1 MKSYERK
8 QLLARIDREGATIG
22 ASIPETITVEG
33 ELLELRAFVF
43 EARSRESVP
52 AEDREEIELA
62 KRNLRRERI
71 ARRDRIEEGDISRE
85 RDEELAESIIGI
97 DRALHALSDLGTAD
111 IEAEAEA
118 QERADRKRWVSFLQQ
133 ALGNESG
140 GQRAGGRR

>member
-33 ELLELRAFVF
+33 EPLELRAFVF

-71 ARRDRIEEGDISRE
+71 ARRDRIEAGDISRE
-85 RDEELAESIIGI
+85 RGEELAESIIGI

-140 GQRAGGRR
+140 GQRAEGRR

>member
-33 ELLELRAFVF
+33 EPLELRAFVF
-43 EARSRESVP
+43 EVRSRESVP

-71 ARRDRIEEGDISRE
+71 ARRDRIEAGDISRE
-85 RDEELAESIIGI
+85 RGEELAESIIGI

>member
-33 ELLELRAFVF
+33 DPLELRAFVF

-52 AEDREEIELA
+52 AEDREEIEMA

-71 ARRDRIEEGDISRE
+71 ARRDRIEEGEISKDE
-85 RDEELAESIIGI
+85 GEELAESIVGI
-97 DRALHALSDLGTAD
+97 DRALHALSDLGTSSV
-111 IEAEAEA
+111 EAEAEA
-118 QERADRKRWVSFLQQ
+118 QETADRKRWVSFLQQ
-133 ALGNESG
+133 ALGKDSG
-140 GQRAGGRR
+140 RSAGGRR

>member
-33 ELLELRAFVF
+33 EPLELRAFVF
-43 EARSRESVP
+43 EVRSRESVP

-85 RDEELAESIIGI
+85 RGEELAESIIGI

>member
-33 ELLELRAFVF
+33 EPLELRAFVF

-52 AEDREEIELA
+52 AEDREEIDLA

-71 ARRDRIEEGDISRE
+71 ARRDRIEAGDISRE
-85 RDEELAESIIGI
+85 RGEELAESIIGI

>member
-33 ELLELRAFVF
+33 EPLELRAFVF

-52 AEDREEIELA
+52 AEDREEIEMA

-71 ARRDRIEEGDISRE
+71 ARRERIEEGDVG
-85 RDEELAESIIGI
+85 RDRGEELAESIIGI

-111 IEAEAEA
+111 VEAEAEA

-140 GQRAGGRR
+140 GRRAGGRR

>member
-33 ELLELRAFVF
+33 EPLELRAFVF

-71 ARRDRIEEGDISRE
+71 ARRDRIEAGDISRE
-85 RDEELAESIIGI
+85 RGEELAESIIGI

>member
-33 ELLELRAFVF
+33 EPLELRAFVF

-71 ARRDRIEEGDISRE
+71 ARRDRIEAGDISRE
-85 RDEELAESIIGI
+85 RGEELAESIIGI

-140 GQRAGGRR
+140 GQRTGGRR